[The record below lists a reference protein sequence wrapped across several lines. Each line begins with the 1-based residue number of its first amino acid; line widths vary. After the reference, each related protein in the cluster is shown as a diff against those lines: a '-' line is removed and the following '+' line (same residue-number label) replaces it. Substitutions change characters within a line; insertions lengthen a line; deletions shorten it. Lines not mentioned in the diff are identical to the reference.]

1 MVLNDV
7 FIRVTQFKIF
17 FSKAKCCYDFNE
29 QVTTKYKVVLYMP
42 KTLYSVSK
50 LGIHCNKI
58 IIGNIQN
65 YNFTNST
72 KKKGGKRNR
81 KSVHQA
87 KAATTSTLITSQ
99 TSKHTSHYL

>member
-7 FIRVTQFKIF
+7 FIRVTQFKKV

-42 KTLYSVSK
+42 KTLYSISK

-58 IIGNIQN
+58 GNIQN
-65 YNFTNST
+65 YNCTHST
-72 KKKGGKRNR
+72 KKGGKVIEKVSIKPKQQQHRR
-81 KSVHQA
+81 
-87 KAATTSTLITSQ
+87 
-99 TSKHTSHYL
+99 

>member
-7 FIRVTQFKIF
+7 FICVTQFKF

-58 IIGNIQN
+58 GNIQN
-65 YNFTNST
+65 YNCTIIQQ
-72 KKKGGKRNR
+72 KKGGK
-81 KSVHQA
+81 
-87 KAATTSTLITSQ
+87 
-99 TSKHTSHYL
+99 

>member
-7 FIRVTQFKIF
+7 FIRVTQFKKV

-42 KTLYSVSK
+42 KTLYSISK

-58 IIGNIQN
+58 GNIQN
-65 YNFTNST
+65 YNCTNST
-72 KKKGGKRNR
+72 KKGGKRNR

>member
-1 MVLNDV
+1 MFLSAWRNS
-7 FIRVTQFKIF
+7 KNF

-58 IIGNIQN
+58 GNIQN
-65 YNFTNST
+65 YKCTNST
-72 KKKGGKRNR
+72 KKKGGKEIE
-81 KSVHQA
+81 KVSIKPKQQQHQR
-87 KAATTSTLITSQ
+87 
-99 TSKHTSHYL
+99 

>member
-1 MVLNDV
+1 MVLNDF

-17 FSKAKCCYDFNE
+17 FSKAKCYYDFNE
-29 QVTTKYKVVLYMP
+29 QVTTKHKVVLYMP

-65 YNFTNST
+65 YNCTNST
-72 KKKGGKRNR
+72 KKGGKRNR